1 MSGASTFTKAERF
14 TVAMTSAR
22 REFDLVSADCDYF
35 ITRAKKL
42 EAENAKL
49 RKMVHALLQC
59 HIEDTDTCSKCDFR
73 SPLHGGCMA
82 DVMADE
88 LGIEV
93 DG

>member
-1 MSGASTFTKAERF
+1 MSDTEKSALER
-14 TVAMTSAR
+14 R
-22 REFDLVSADCDYF
+22 IYDRCLV
-35 ITRAKKL
+35 RVGQL
-42 EAENAKL
+42 ETENAKL

-73 SPLHGGCMA
+73 SPLHGRCMA

-93 DG
+93 DE